1 MYSYR
6 VYKKLV
12 RKLIHY
18 GNKKIFFY
26 RVCFSKRTKNSR
38 GEIQIEIF
46 VRTFYTPCITIKIFL
61 ITVMYQ
67 FSYELFIHPVFRS
80 QFSFASKKIKVPEF
94 APDDLLSRKRSSISS
109 DGIVQGG
116 QLSACH
122 DAAADSGT
130 DGENDSGTAC
140 LHLAIAMFC
149 SILLG

>member
-67 FSYELFIHPVFRS
+67 FSYELFIHPVLQYTTVVERNSEQIFERETCCGYVHFR
-80 QFSFASKKIKVPEF
+80 
-94 APDDLLSRKRSSISS
+94 
-109 DGIVQGG
+109 
-116 QLSACH
+116 
-122 DAAADSGT
+122 
-130 DGENDSGTAC
+130 
-140 LHLAIAMFC
+140 IA
-149 SILLG
+149 